1 MNEYYII
8 QTIKYNNENNRIKK
22 INYYVSV
29 INDNNNNSISI
40 GFGNYKLRPCI
51 EILIYQNS
59 SIATLNN
66 ISNDIKCTILND
78 SNINN
83 NDIILLIK
91 IALHFVVKKYL
102 HIQYYGILAHFQY
115 SHLFSL

>member
-29 INDNNNNSISI
+29 INDNNNNSISV

-59 SIATLNN
+59 SVATLNN
-66 ISNDIKCTILND
+66 VSNDIKCTILND
-78 SNINN
+78 SNINDQ
-83 NDIILLIK
+83 DIILLTK
-91 IALHFVVKKYL
+91 IALHFIIDKYPYIIIVVLFNINRYKK
-102 HIQYYGILAHFQY
+102 
-115 SHLFSL
+115 